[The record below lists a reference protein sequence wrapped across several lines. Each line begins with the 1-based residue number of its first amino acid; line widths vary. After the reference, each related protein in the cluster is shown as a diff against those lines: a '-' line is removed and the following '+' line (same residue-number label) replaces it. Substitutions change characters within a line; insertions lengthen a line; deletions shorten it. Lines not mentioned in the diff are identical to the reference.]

1 MTAFDQAWDV
11 VKSLKNDP
19 HTWVPGNL
27 VVGNTGLPATYECSV
42 CGAEKHC
49 IQERNVD
56 RVGQDLIDRWGPF
69 YDNQGHVEKYGLAL
83 DDSVEI
89 DGDKYHYTNATK
101 AECDPDTLHDS
112 PLMRRRRELEAYLN
126 PPTLNP
132 DDLPTILSIDYYD
145 SPLHKFPENYAAFE
159 AQTNHGTIKNDGTGG
174 ATYFIPSTEE
184 GKKYVNVNEFHWD
197 ELIDLFEQKDM
208 IGEDWEDYQ

>member
-1 MTAFDQAWDV
+1 MTAFDRAWALMKGMND
-11 VKSLKNDP
+11 DP
-19 HTWVPGNL
+19 HIWVAGPL
-27 VVGNTGLPATYECSV
+27 VIGKTGLPASYECII
-42 CGAEKHC
+42 CGAEKHS

-56 RVGQDLIDRWGPF
+56 RVGQDLIDRWGSF
-69 YDNQGHVEKYGLAL
+69 YDNQGYVEKYGLAL

-145 SPLHKFPENYAAFE
+145 SPKHKFPENYAAFE
-159 AQTNHGTIKNDGTGG
+159 AQTNHGTIKNDGRGG